1 MVENVYLFIRLKAAA
16 YKACLSFRAAY
27 VWRNH
32 CGRWMLLRWPL
43 LFMRRKFLSYL
54 GEVASANV
62 SNWAETL
69 VVGNMSV
76 HFNTDTGAEVTSGNA
91 DVFKAF
97 QCHFD
102 ALRSSPWRSRWKC
115 TKHCWEILIAHC
127 HAEVFWLPTE
137 DFLQTLLGNFDCPQR
152 CHFLADK
159 LRFSPGWPC
168 IAWKASIWSCKY
180 HWHN

>member
-1 MVENVYLFIRLKAAA
+1 
-16 YKACLSFRAAY
+16 
-27 VWRNH
+27 
-32 CGRWMLLRWPL
+32 
-43 LFMRRKFLSYL
+43 MRRKFLSYL

-102 ALRSSPWRSRWKC
+102 ALRSSP
-115 TKHCWEILIAHC
+115 
-127 HAEVFWLPTE
+127 
-137 DFLQTLLGNFDCPQR
+137 
-152 CHFLADK
+152 
-159 LRFSPGWPC
+159 
-168 IAWKASIWSCKY
+168 
-180 HWHN
+180 